1 MMGVGVCVLKVSGD
15 VGSCRRVSGVV
26 CTFRWLNE
34 QKNLNNL
41 GIRLANC
48 QNLFGKIDFLFSSI
62 RKNRFSDPEKPE
74 KSISVLKVFGKID
87 FHYSGEV
94 THPRP
99 QTLGPAT
106 MAPYPHSTTT
116 SSSRQMELPVK
127 PLTPWRPVKLVINPH
142 TTSGLTLSG
151 EPSTTNGA
159 TSPHWTNGNTM
170 HH

>member
-1 MMGVGVCVLKVSGD
+1 MMGVGVCVLRVSGD

-48 QNLFGKIDFLFSSI
+48 QNLFGKIDFLFKSI

-94 THPRP
+94 THPSANRSAVAYAYIYLKMVDP
-99 QTLGPAT
+99 RIMIKPGHVTISRGVRVHGSIRHACTGPPIRI
-106 MAPYPHSTTT
+106 M
-116 SSSRQMELPVK
+116 
-127 PLTPWRPVKLVINPH
+127 N
-142 TTSGLTLSG
+142 
-151 EPSTTNGA
+151 
-159 TSPHWTNGNTM
+159 
-170 HH
+170 

>member
-1 MMGVGVCVLKVSGD
+1 MMGVGVCVLRVSGD

-62 RKNRFSDPEKPE
+62 RKNRFSDPEKLE

-94 THPRP
+94 THPNC
-99 QTLGPAT
+99 A
-106 MAPYPHSTTT
+106 HVH
-116 SSSRQMELPVK
+116 E
-127 PLTPWRPVKLVINPH
+127 
-142 TTSGLTLSG
+142 
-151 EPSTTNGA
+151 
-159 TSPHWTNGNTM
+159 
-170 HH
+170 